1 MERKNEIPDPR
12 VKNAI
17 LASKRI
23 VKRYEQGTGI
33 KEDDTDKITGEILA
47 ITEEVLKEYGFLE
60 NELNDFL
67 RVKKRLEREF
77 SDRKEFSEQTV
88 LMLTG
93 KRKPGQQYAKDV
105 LIQQTVEVLPNGF
118 ILPAGSEGMPKKRD
132 DLIRFYAKRD
142 AAEVEIRLVALA
154 LKEYAGYGVHQIPR
168 ITEDIKEQYLVRLK
182 EKQVKDLK
190 E

>member
-1 MERKNEIPDPR
+1 MGQKNEIPDPR

-23 VKRYEQGTGI
+23 VKRHENKTAI
-33 KEDDTDKITGEILA
+33 KEEKTDEISGEILEV
-47 ITEEVLKEYGFLE
+47 TEEVLKDYGFLKVE
-60 NELNDFL
+60 INDFL
-67 RVKKRLEREF
+67 RTRKRLEKEF

-88 LMLTG
+88 FVLTG

-105 LIQQTVEVLPNGF
+105 LIQQTVEILPNGF
-118 ILPAGSEGMPKKRD
+118 ILPAGPEGIPKKRD

-142 AAEVEIRLVALA
+142 AAEIAVRLVSLA
-154 LKEYAGYGVHQIPR
+154 LKEYAGYGVHQVPR
-168 ITEDIKEQYLVRLK
+168 VAEDIKERYLVRLK
-182 EKQVKDLK
+182 EKQVEDLK